1 MDCRTFFINTNR
13 NYMYKTKI
21 ELSREFRVTIE
32 TISNWVKKGELKC
45 IKVGGRVLFEQTEID
60 KFIERNR
67 I

>member
-1 MDCRTFFINTNR
+1 
-13 NYMYKTKI
+13 MYKTKV
-21 ELSREFRVTIE
+21 ELGKEFRVTTE

-45 IKVGGRVLFEQTEID
+45 IKVGRRVLFEQSEID

>member
-1 MDCRTFFINTNR
+1 
-13 NYMYKTKI
+13 MYKTKI